1 MAEDKGESL
10 VPTVRTRTT
19 KSVEEKKEAARI
31 RQTRYREKL
40 KADPVKHEQHLLKER
55 VRDKERRAAP
65 KTRAQVS
72 RTRVRARIRMQNS
85 RKKNKEREESDE
97 MLKKRKG
104 ILKMKQTLYFR
115 LVDNS
120 ICSHQHK
127 RSLYNTINTKRRIGV
142 TTLAQRRC
150 LLYSKTEATHAM
162 VIYSFSDMILNF
174 IRCSNIFHS

>member
-85 RKKNKEREESDE
+85 RKKNKKREESDE

-104 ILKMKQTLYFR
+104 ILKRKQTLYFR

-127 RSLYNTINTKRRIGV
+127 RSLYIP
-142 TTLAQRRC
+142 L
-150 LLYSKTEATHAM
+150 
-162 VIYSFSDMILNF
+162 IL
-174 IRCSNIFHS
+174 SVGSE